1 MKIELFADYRS
12 PYSYLTNF
20 RLRRAKVDFSVK
32 LIDAVEVM
40 AAVNNQPSPACPP
53 KARYAAMDAA
63 RSALQVAAPYAPN
76 RPLLAAVMGGSFPG
90 SALLRTGLAAQ
101 RLGAFR
107 EFNDAVFQALWAGDD
122 DVTTAA
128 GQQVFLCKSGIDLP
142 TLWKEGALEWTSD
155 ELRNNNS
162 EAIQKGVFGVPT
174 TFCDSEMFFGNDRLG
189 LIFERLQIEELA

>member
-40 AAVNNQPSPACPP
+40 IAVKNQPSPACPP

-63 RSALQVAAPYAPN
+63 RSAARAGVPYFPN
-76 RPLLAAVMGGSFPG
+76 RPLLAAVMGDAFPG
-90 SALLRTGLAAQ
+90 SAMLRAGLAAQ
-101 RLGAFR
+101 KLGVFSQVNDGLFRAF
-107 EFNDAVFQALWAGDD
+107 WAGEDSL
-122 DVTTAA
+122 VTSA
-128 GQQVFLCKSGIDLP
+128 GKQTFLDSLEINAP
-142 TLWKEGALEWTSD
+142 TLWDEAALAWTTD
-155 ELRNNNS
+155 ELHKNNS

-174 TFCDSEMFFGNDRLG
+174 TFCEGEMFFGNDRLG
-189 LIFERLQIEELA
+189 LVFERLQIEEVI